1 MPAPSASR
9 GRPHPLRFWDGDHLV
24 TEHDRRIWHR
34 SGGQWTSS
42 SYAFASEPFHDA
54 QAHCLLR
61 TPEESGA
68 VRFRPWIPAAGRP
81 LPGTALAPDE
91 LRDLVLA
98 PAGSVALFLHAL
110 TGPGRDPA
118 RVRAGHRTKRQPGR
132 AQSGTAAGAPTAAAV
147 VTPYALRAAVRS
159 LLGEDRLASASFHRP
174 AGRLYV
180 RRSSH
185 LGESTFVWVLSR
197 SGPIPL

>member
-1 MPAPSASR
+1 MPAPSATR
-9 GRPHPLRFWDGDHLV
+9 GHPQPLRFWDGDHLV
-24 TEHDRRIWHR
+24 AEHDRRIRHR
-34 SGGQWTSS
+34 SGGQWTSL
-42 SYAFASEPFHDA
+42 SYTSDSEPFHDA

-61 TPEESGA
+61 SPQKSGA

-91 LRDLVLA
+91 LTDLVLA
-98 PAGSVALFLHAL
+98 PASSVALFLHAP
-110 TGPGRDPA
+110 TGPSRDPA
-118 RVRAGHRTKRQPGR
+118 RVRAGHRTKGQPGS
-132 AQSGTAAGAPTAAAV
+132 AQSGTAAGAPTAV
-147 VTPYALRAAVRS
+147 VTPDGLREAVRS

-185 LGESTFVWVLSR
+185 LGVSTFVWVLSCAR
-197 SGPIPL
+197 TSPR